1 VNLDCL
7 LDEAI
12 VEKDKKKLHV
22 NRLSHTCE
30 GEKKKIT
37 PPPQPRHPQHPGV
50 LSSPASFSLPR
61 VINHKLIHHHESL
74 HSRAF
79 APMFFTVK
87 LTTRRPPHHF
97 LHHLKHHWH
106 QQRQLV
112 FSLSSNNSVPFTTT
126 QFHAAAKHNQPPTAA
141 PSPWTTHT

>member
-1 VNLDCL
+1 MSWLKNTLFKVV
-7 LDEAI
+7 I
-12 VEKDKKKLHV
+12 DKKTQHFKQLLNKLYNLQWEENKTKRFSRYTLH
-22 NRLSHTCE
+22 
-30 GEKKKIT
+30 
-37 PPPQPRHPQHPGV
+37 
-50 LSSPASFSLPR
+50 SFSLPR

-79 APMFFTVK
+79 SPMFFTVK
-87 LTTRRPPHHF
+87 LTTRRPPAHHF

>member
-1 VNLDCL
+1 MSWLKNTLFKVV
-7 LDEAI
+7 I
-12 VEKDKKKLHV
+12 DKKTQHFKQLLNKLYNLQWEENKTKRFSRYTLH
-22 NRLSHTCE
+22 
-30 GEKKKIT
+30 
-37 PPPQPRHPQHPGV
+37 
-50 LSSPASFSLPR
+50 SFSLPR

-79 APMFFTVK
+79 SPMFFTVK